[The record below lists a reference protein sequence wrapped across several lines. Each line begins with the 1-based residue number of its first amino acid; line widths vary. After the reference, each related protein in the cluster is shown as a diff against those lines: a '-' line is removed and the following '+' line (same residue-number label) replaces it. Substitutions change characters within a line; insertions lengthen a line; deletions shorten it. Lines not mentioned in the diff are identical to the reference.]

1 MTSEA
6 LSRGVCVC
14 PFAYLADELQRHP
27 LSLCSALCHHLDV
40 WASSAR
46 RQGVLYN
53 VSKGLEFHLEHV
65 NLPPGSVTRP
75 LCYTTVHCPL
85 RYCPYQ

>member
-1 MTSEA
+1 MNCRDIHYRSA
-6 LSRGVCVC
+6 
-14 PFAYLADELQRHP
+14 P
-27 LSLCSALCHHLDV
+27 LFTTTLMCG
-40 WASSAR
+40 ASSAQK
-46 RQGVLYN
+46 QGVLYN
-53 VSKGLEFHLEHV
+53 VSKGLEFHLEQV